1 MASGDWK
8 ALLKAIQ
15 DGDLEAA
22 RHFIQSGVDI
32 NYEHPEM
39 LTTPL
44 IEAVQSGQEKMVAL
58 LLEHGADPMQ
68 RAGFGE
74 KTAVEIARAG
84 KQEGIVRLLES
95 YSETGHSR
103 FHFWQKWL
111 ARFRWHWH

>member
-15 DGDLEAA
+15 DGDLESA
-22 RHFIQSGVDI
+22 RHFIQLGVDI

-44 IEAVQSGQEKMVAL
+44 IEAVHNGQEEMVAL
-58 LLEHGADPMQ
+58 LLEHGAAPRQ

-74 KTAVEIARAG
+74 KTALEIARAG
-84 KQEGIVRLLES
+84 KQEKIVQLLEAYGGS
-95 YSETGHSR
+95 HHSR

-111 ARFRWHWH
+111 ARFRWHWR